1 MRKYGKGCSSHLV
14 LREKNGGCIFAD
26 EIWKHKLLIAVS
38 EVQKSCPMT
47 VYAFCV
53 LDEEAH
59 FLIQMEAK
67 EQISQAE
74 AWIEQRFRK
83 YIQETFG
90 RGEVCL
96 SSQTFLPDIDQE
108 EQLLAISICIHL
120 LPQRKNCVRRYS
132 DYYWSSYRE
141 YRLGIGV
148 KLVCTA
154 TLLDYLDADIRKAR
168 KKFAAR
174 HRRLLSE

>member
-1 MRKYGKGCSSHLV
+1 M
-14 LREKNGGCIFAD
+14 
-26 EIWKHKLLIAVS
+26 
-38 EVQKSCPMT
+38 
-47 VYAFCV
+47 
-53 LDEEAH
+53 
-59 FLIQMEAK
+59 
-67 EQISQAE
+67 
-74 AWIEQRFRK
+74 
-83 YIQETFG
+83 
-90 RGEVCL
+90 